1 MFICLCLDY
10 DKSPYMVWMNLFC
23 VIFYSDVA
31 YFPLFFIFF
40 IQICLKLLY
49 RMLLC
54 LLSGKSNELKFK
66 LQMHNVLWCMVSL
79 LLCICFF
86 MYIIGCLCNVLY
98 DKAYLKTYHV
108 QFSEQVVLM
117 PFNDFLSLILV
128 TSTCKFYLSSTFQG
142 LERFLLHPTSMRT
155 S

>member
-1 MFICLCLDY
+1 
-10 DKSPYMVWMNLFC
+10 MNLFC

-31 YFPLFFIFF
+31 YFPLFFIFL
-40 IQICLKLLY
+40 IQICHIAIIANLPQVIISNVVMFLLNG
-49 RMLLC
+49 R
-54 LLSGKSNELKFK
+54 SNELKFK

>member
-23 VIFYSDVA
+23 VIFYFDVA

-49 RMLLC
+49 QMLLC

-108 QFSEQVVLM
+108 EFSEQVVLM
-117 PFNDFLSLILV
+117 PFNDFLSLILA